1 MAISVLLAA
10 LLQAE
15 YMTQMLQ
22 ISLTGLRED
31 FERYKAERQKKTEP
45 IEARVLSAIL
55 SSSATPYRQAP
66 FVHPMSIAQTE
77 QEMSNSPLSLGGF

>member
-1 MAISVLLAA
+1 MAISLLLAA
-10 LLQAE
+10 LLQAG
-15 YMTQMLQ
+15 TPDADASN
-22 ISLTGLRED
+22 SLTGLRED

-66 FVHPMSIAQTE
+66 FIHPMSIAQTE
-77 QEMSNSPLSLGGF
+77 KGMSNSPLSLGGF